1 MSNHAQVPVDVRA
14 GACKCA
20 RGAPRT
26 NRHAAASPLRALV
39 ACAGLGA
46 ALPAWAA
53 EGVDGSTLSIF
64 WVVPFVGILLS
75 IAIAPVV
82 VPRFWHHHFGKT
94 TAFWAAAF
102 LVPFAVSFGVGLAT
116 REVMHTLLFEYL
128 PFMVLLLA
136 LFTVSGGIHV
146 RGNLHGTPGLNTGI
160 LALGTVLA
168 SVMGTTGA
176 AMLLIRPLLR
186 ANDNR
191 ANRAHVVVFFI
202 FLVANVGGALTPLG
216 DPPLFLGFLKGVDF
230 FWTARE
236 LLVPTLITSLLLLA
250 IFYAVDRYLWQRAGE
265 QRPPAMDPT
274 PDSKLSVEGK
284 INFLLLAGILASVL
298 ASGMWKPGIGFEIAG
313 SRVELQNLLRDIALV
328 AIAWASWVLT
338 PRAVRAAHHFEWGP
352 IVEVAKLFAGIFL
365 TIIPAIEILRAG
377 SHGALAPLVALVTGP
392 GGEPRNAAYFLLTGA
407 LSSFLDNAPTYLVFF
422 NLAGGDAAALMT
434 TYAQTLVAISAGAV
448 FMGANSYIG
457 NAPNIMVKAIAESRN
472 VRMPS
477 FFAYCGWAMLVLG
490 PIYVLLTI
498 MFFL

>member
-1 MSNHAQVPVDVRA
+1 MPTHAPAPTDSTTGARA
-14 GACKCA
+14 SAGNGS
-20 RGAPRT
+20 RGNGRATR
-26 NRHAAASPLRALV
+26 LRALA
-39 ACAGLGA
+39 ACAALGA

-64 WVVPFVGILLS
+64 WIVPFACVLLS
-75 IAIAPVV
+75 IAIAPIA
-82 VPRFWHHHFGKT
+82 VPRFWHYHYGKL
-94 TAFWAAAF
+94 TALWAAAF
-102 LVPFAVSFGVGLAT
+102 LIPFAIIFGAGLAF
-116 REVMHTLLFEYL
+116 REVVHTLLLEYL
-128 PFMVLLLA
+128 PFMVLLFA

-146 RGNLHGTPGLNTGI
+146 RGNLHGTPGLNTGL
-160 LALGTVLA
+160 LALGTLLA

-191 ANRAHVVVFFI
+191 AHRAHVVVFFI
-202 FLVANVGGALTPLG
+202 FLVANVGGSLTPLG

-230 FWTARE
+230 FWTTRE
-236 LLVPTLITSLLLLA
+236 LLLPMLITSLLLLGV
-250 IFYAVDRYLWQRAGE
+250 FYAVDRHLWRSAGE
-265 QRPPAMDPT
+265 KRAPALDPT
-274 PDSKLSVEGK
+274 PDSKISVEGK
-284 INFLLLAGILASVL
+284 INFLLLAGILVSVL

-313 SRVELQNLLRDIALV
+313 SRIELQNLLRDVALV

-338 PRAVRAAHHFEWGP
+338 PRKVRDAHHFEWGP

-377 SHGALAPLVALVTGP
+377 SDGALAPLVALVTGP

-407 LSSFLDNAPTYLVFF
+407 LSSLLDNAPTYLVFF

-434 TYAQTLVAISAGAV
+434 THAQTLVAISAGAV
-448 FMGANSYIG
+448 FMGANTYIG
-457 NAPNIMVKAIAESRN
+457 NAPNFMVKAIAESRG

-477 FFAYCGWAMLVLG
+477 FFAYMGWAMLVLG
-490 PIYVLLTI
+490 PIYLLLTLL
-498 MFFL
+498 FFL